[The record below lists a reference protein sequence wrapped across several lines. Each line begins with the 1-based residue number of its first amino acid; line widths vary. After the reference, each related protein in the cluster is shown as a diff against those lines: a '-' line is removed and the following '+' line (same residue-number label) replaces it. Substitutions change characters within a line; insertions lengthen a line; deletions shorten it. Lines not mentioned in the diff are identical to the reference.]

1 MKMRL
6 HRSQRAQ
13 TVLEYVL
20 MLVLFAL
27 PMGMLMRD
35 FLNDSEEE
43 AGDNIFRS
51 VSDETYGKKDDFGV
65 IGRPYP

>member
-1 MKMRL
+1 MRL

-13 TVLEYVL
+13 TILEYVL

-51 VSDETYGKKDDFGV
+51 VSDETYGNKDDFCV
-65 IGRPYP
+65 IGLPYP